1 MAKFAL
7 TEIDSL
13 PDMHH
18 GYDVQASFTPESGD
32 NLAMCKSVS
41 FGCYNKT
48 SRRNTPYAY
57 PLYFSECVLFLSAPT
72 AEQFPELV
80 DLVKRFERFDFDATR
95 EEWGKAIGNAPRA
108 GEILE
113 FLLANQ
119 ALSRTEDGR
128 YRWYRS
134 VHCGPKIIEHVR
146 VNDLPDYCV

>member
-1 MAKFAL
+1 M
-7 TEIDSL
+7 
-13 PDMHH
+13 
-18 GYDVQASFTPESGD
+18 
-32 NLAMCKSVS
+32 
-41 FGCYNKT
+41 
-48 SRRNTPYAY
+48 
-57 PLYFSECVLFLSAPT
+57 LFLSAPT

-80 DLVKRFERFDFDATR
+80 DLVERFERFDVDATR
-95 EEWGKAIGNAPRA
+95 EEWDKAIGNASRA

-119 ALSRTEDGR
+119 ALNLTEDGK